1 MVDVEMKIRLEDL
14 VKAGG
19 HWLEL
24 FDSSFAQDNVP
35 LHARPLQSAMWLVRD
50 GIEKLPFD
58 EPKKDFFDKE
68 WFAALVIAVREW
80 YQDRYGAAAFE
91 PVRDTL
97 SGIVL
102 MHGTPVKIEAR
113 VTVAKVEVEGQTSWI
128 IFPDAIH
135 ESESLKSF
143 FPTRPNFEAMP
154 NIDRAK
160 LDLHVATIVR
170 SARSTNLALQA
181 IADLSIEAKQMAA
194 GIWGHIEKAV
204 ADILTLKP
212 AVAAVGCWEL
222 HLAVEKAFKVFL
234 RQNGS
239 DMTGHDLNKL
249 STESARFGLEVTQ
262 TVLAKLPNEHRA
274 VNLRYGETSI
284 EISEAVENYDAAL
297 QLVYEITGKLRRTYS
312 IGNAKFLLKKPR
324 WVGRG
329 T

>member
-1 MVDVEMKIRLEDL
+1 MKIKLEDL

-24 FDSSFAQDNVP
+24 FDSSFAQDNIP
-35 LHARPLQSAMWLVRD
+35 LHARPTQSAMWFVRD
-50 GIEKLPFD
+50 GIEKLPFGD
-58 EPKKDFFDKE
+58 SKEDFFDKE

-80 YQDRYGAAAFE
+80 YQDRYGAATFE

-97 SGIVL
+97 SGVVL
-102 MHGTPVKIEAR
+102 MHGTPVKIEAPF
-113 VTVAKVEVEGQTSWI
+113 TVSKVEVEGETSWL

-143 FPTRPNFEAMP
+143 FPTRPNLDALTTD
-154 NIDRAK
+154 DRAELEK
-160 LDLHVATIVR
+160 RVASTVR
-170 SARSTNLALQA
+170 SARSINLGLQA
-181 IADLSIEAKQMAA
+181 AADLSDEAERMAA

-239 DMTGHDLNKL
+239 GMTGHNLNNL
-249 STESARFGLEVTQ
+249 CAASAKFGLEVTQ
-262 TVLAKLPNEHRA
+262 SVLAKLPNEHRA
-274 VNLRYGETSI
+274 VNLRYGETDI

-297 QLVYEITGKLRRTYS
+297 QLVYEITGKLRRIYS
-312 IGNAKFLLKKPR
+312 INYAKLLLKKPR